1 MNRLQQFL
9 LMTIMCFLTALSGS
23 CGYYNP
29 NMLPQDEQGPPINLY
44 VPIWANNTNELGLES
59 DVHNAISDWLI
70 QSKRITLTNQNE
82 AEYILSGSIRSV
94 NYPGLSYSTTDQ
106 ATALKAILTVSY
118 TVKEKLSDK
127 VIWERSSHVLE
138 ETYSVGSSTSQ
149 TDANKKA
156 ALETLTDDLA
166 EQIYIRAFRA
176 LTKHQRR
183 SQSTEK
189 QSDDNS

>member
-9 LMTIMCFLTALSGS
+9 PIAILCLWATFSGS

-70 QSKRITLTNQNE
+70 QSKRITLTNQKD
-82 AEYILSGSIRSV
+82 AEYILNGTILSV
-94 NYPGLSYSTTDQ
+94 NYPGLSYNTTDQ
-106 ATALKAILTVSY
+106 ATALKVVLTVRY
-118 TVKEKLSDK
+118 AVKEKLSDK
-127 VIWERSSHVLE
+127 IIWERSGHVLE
-138 ETYSVGSSTSQ
+138 ETYSIGSSASQ
-149 TDANKKA
+149 TDTNKKA
-156 ALETLTDDLA
+156 ALDTLTDDLA

-176 LTKHQRR
+176 LAKHQRR
-183 SQSTEK
+183 NQSTEK
-189 QSDDNS
+189 QPENNS